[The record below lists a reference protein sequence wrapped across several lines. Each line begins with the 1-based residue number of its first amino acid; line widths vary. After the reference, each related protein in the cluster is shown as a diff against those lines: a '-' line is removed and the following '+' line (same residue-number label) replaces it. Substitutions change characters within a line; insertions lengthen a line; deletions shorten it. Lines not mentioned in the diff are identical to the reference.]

1 MDCSKDCNY
10 YQFLYCVG
18 LFPRFVFCFK
28 RDIKKCNFSRL
39 FKRSHDLLLPYFSG
53 CKNKRIKQKTNPG
66 SSKMKPFITLVDG
79 LFGKQLNSITK
90 NPISDDPRST
100 SPLSI
105 LQNVCDLFIFSE
117 HIVHVFM
124 AS

>member
-1 MDCSKDCNY
+1 
-10 YQFLYCVG
+10 
-18 LFPRFVFCFK
+18 
-28 RDIKKCNFSRL
+28 
-39 FKRSHDLLLPYFSG
+39 
-53 CKNKRIKQKTNPG
+53 
-66 SSKMKPFITLVDG
+66 MKPFITLVDG

-105 LQNVCDLFIFSE
+105 LKNVCDLFIFSE

>member
-1 MDCSKDCNY
+1 
-10 YQFLYCVG
+10 
-18 LFPRFVFCFK
+18 
-28 RDIKKCNFSRL
+28 
-39 FKRSHDLLLPYFSG
+39 
-53 CKNKRIKQKTNPG
+53 
-66 SSKMKPFITLVDG
+66 MKPFITLVDG

-105 LQNVCDLFIFSE
+105 LKSVCDLFIFSE